1 MSALCSGGPL
11 PRLLLWVAASAAF
24 GGALTLARGRE
35 AGAQYFAGYLVEQS
49 LSVDN
54 LCVFSLI
61 FRFFRTPA
69 AAQDKALAWGI
80 LGAGVMRG
88 VCILLGAALL
98 ERFTWLLG
106 ACALVLLWSAWKLLM
121 EGDDDDAGDLSDNWA
136 VRLCRRVIPVTERY
150 EGERF
155 ISAQRTASGGTRF
168 TPLLL
173 VVAVIEISDVVFAVD
188 SIPAVFGVT
197 TDPLVVYSSNM
208 FAILSLRAL
217 YAVVNHAV
225 ASARFLQPSVAIVL
239 LFIGVKMLLALAGV
253 VEVPVGASLAVV
265 AGVLSAGVAM
275 SVLYPKKPQGDGD
288 GETQAAKAAIAGAV

>member
-1 MSALCSGGPL
+1 M
-11 PRLLLWVAASAAF
+11 
-24 GGALTLARGRE
+24 
-35 AGAQYFAGYLVEQS
+35 
-49 LSVDN
+49 
-54 LCVFSLI
+54 
-61 FRFFRTPA
+61 
-69 AAQDKALAWGI
+69 
-80 LGAGVMRG
+80 
-88 VCILLGAALL
+88 
-98 ERFTWLLG
+98 
-106 ACALVLLWSAWKLLM
+106 
-121 EGDDDDAGDLSDNWA
+121 
-136 VRLCRRVIPVTERY
+136 
-150 EGERF
+150 
-155 ISAQRTASGGTRF
+155 
-168 TPLLL
+168 
-173 VVAVIEISDVVFAVD
+173 D

-288 GETQAAKAAIAGAV
+288 GETQAVKADIAGAV